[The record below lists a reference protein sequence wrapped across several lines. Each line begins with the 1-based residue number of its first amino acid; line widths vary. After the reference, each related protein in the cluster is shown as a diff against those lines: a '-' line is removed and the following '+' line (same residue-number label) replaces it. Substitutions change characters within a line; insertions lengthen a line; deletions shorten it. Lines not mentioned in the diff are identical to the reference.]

1 MVGLCKR
8 KSRVSL
14 LTVMTILVAGIASCY
29 PGEISS
35 VGEADLVL
43 TFFDSTVDFKSI
55 GTYAMPDTILR
66 VDDDGGSSAANPVVD
81 AQVLAKIE
89 AEFTALGYQ
98 RVDVNGDEPDVI
110 VLVTAARVDVDF
122 WLTGGWWGYWGY
134 WPGWGPG
141 WGPCCY
147 GPGYGP
153 GYPWDPV
160 YGGTASLGTLVITM
174 LDHKKM
180 PAEEMEIPAIWAGA
194 INGLLQGSDASI
206 LARIEGLIEQVFVQ
220 SPYLQ

>member
-1 MVGLCKR
+1 MVGLCRR
-8 KSRVSL
+8 KSRLSL
-14 LTVMTILVAGIASCY
+14 LAVTTILLAGVASCY
-29 PGEISS
+29 PGDINS

-43 TFFDSTVDFKSI
+43 TFFDSTAAFASI
-55 GTYAMPDTILR
+55 VTYAMPDTIVR
-66 VDDDGGSSAANPVVD
+66 IVEDGGSSAANPAVD
-81 AQVLAKIE
+81 DQVLAQIE

-98 RVDVNGDEPDVI
+98 RVDVNGAEPDVI

-153 GYPWDPV
+153 GYPWGPV
-160 YGGTASLGTLVITM
+160 HGGTQSIGTLLITM
-174 LDHKKM
+174 LDPNKT
-180 PAEEMEIPAIWAGA
+180 PARELEIPAIWAGA

-206 LARIEGLIEQVFVQ
+206 LARLEGLVEQAFVQ
-220 SPYLQ
+220 SPYL